1 MYRRTETDERA
12 RIAALSLCAALVCST
27 LCAADVQSSLAFFAN
42 APRDYDYGAQ
52 TAIPPG
58 FGAGEFTF
66 ELWIK
71 PDDSF
76 PVGPIS
82 DGDAR
87 RDNWASEDVQPYSV
101 SGWWFTG
108 NFLLDGHNNLNF
120 RFRDGTFSL
129 QLYCGGRL
137 RWLLGDGEQLWGL
150 QAYPATNTPSLLDGG
165 WHHVTLVRRWSGGSS
180 SNLEIWIDGNLVNSQ
195 TSPRR
200 TDMRTFW
207 DDWSAF
213 PADQKGW
220 FWGAEKQAAKTLNS
234 VDQYEDYKG
243 LVDEARFY
251 TRAKT
256 ALEIAD
262 NYRLAADTLDSALVG
277 LFAFSEGTGVKTED
291 DLSTSAID
299 LVNMKSGYWSPEN
312 APLEGP
318 DTASTRG
325 AWEAYR

>member
-1 MYRRTETDERA
+1 
-12 RIAALSLCAALVCST
+12 
-27 LCAADVQSSLAFFAN
+27 
-42 APRDYDYGAQ
+42 
-52 TAIPPG
+52 
-58 FGAGEFTF
+58 
-66 ELWIK
+66 
-71 PDDSF
+71 
-76 PVGPIS
+76 
-82 DGDAR
+82 
-87 RDNWASEDVQPYSV
+87 
-101 SGWWFTG
+101 
-108 NFLLDGHNNLNF
+108 
-120 RFRDGTFSL
+120 
-129 QLYCGGRL
+129 
-137 RWLLGDGEQLWGL
+137 
-150 QAYPATNTPSLLDGG
+150 
-165 WHHVTLVRRWSGGSS
+165 
-180 SNLEIWIDGNLVNSQ
+180 
-195 TSPRR
+195 
-200 TDMRTFW
+200 MRTFW